1 MVVGTIQEE
10 DCNGLCWQNIIKED
24 KICSCFCSINR
35 TYWWRY
41 IYDYY
46 GGLEIRVDVSGIS
59 CHCSTPERGDNAIY
73 KIEDIFQDVTSLNKN
88 VSNTEIKGL
97 VKMLEPKFNKEAE
110 TTNFLGKGIVTVSQ
124 IGYTRP
130 RFVQLEMDVG
140 YHLIEEWPQEKNLNH
155 IFKW

>member
-1 MVVGTIQEE
+1 M
-10 DCNGLCWQNIIKED
+10 
-24 KICSCFCSINR
+24 
-35 TYWWRY
+35 
-41 IYDYY
+41 
-46 GGLEIRVDVSGIS
+46 EIRVDVSGIS

-140 YHLIEEWPQEKNLNH
+140 YHLIEEFPQEKNLNH
-155 IFKW
+155 IFKNKSLPVFKKYTKDIVIYIYKYQSPSTLDLYTLLNAISQMMTYRK